1 MTHPTNDLHIHIHS
15 THARTTPPRAN
26 TKPHTQNC
34 GAPEPHPPPPPVVS
48 RPARTVSSTGPPS
61 LYHRACTHARTHA
74 PSPVL
79 ARLTPRRRSRPRSRA
94 THRSRETPHRRTGPA
109 PPRPRGPGPAVTC
122 GHVRRRGVNQA
133 ALSRARH
140 TCSEG
145 TSSLAQSHHTARVR
159 APAHPQLPALNHI
172 TRRACVH
179 PRTRSCRRVTRRR
192 SDGPPTPG
200 IDVRGP
206 ASDAG
211 NAFARS
217 HDATAAGSTSCDML
231 CLSRTIGAY
240 LAPCHRSCRQPA
252 AALAGAAP
260 SAPLRRWRR
269 HPQRCAGADVQCG
282 GDGRGRGGTACAP
295 WRRHTVR
302 SRCQIQHSLCRI
314 GAAPRRRDCPPDT
327 NAAQRTR

>member
-1 MTHPTNDLHIHIHS
+1 M
-15 THARTTPPRAN
+15 
-26 TKPHTQNC
+26 
-34 GAPEPHPPPPPVVS
+34 
-48 RPARTVSSTGPPS
+48 
-61 LYHRACTHARTHA
+61 
-74 PSPVL
+74 L

-94 THRSRETPHRRTGPA
+94 THRSRETPRRRTGPA
-109 PPRPRGPGPAVTC
+109 PRPRGPGPAVTC
-122 GHVRRRGVNQA
+122 GHVRRRGSIKQHSHA
-133 ALSRARH
+133 HASRARRA
-140 TCSEG
+140 
-145 TSSLAQSHHTARVR
+145 LA
-159 APAHPQLPALNHI
+159 LLLNHI

-200 IDVRGP
+200 SDVRGP

-240 LAPCHRSCRQPA
+240 LAPCHRSRRQPA